1 MIEIFVA
8 FGSAIWLG
16 ILTSISPC
24 PLATNVA
31 AVSFLSKKIN
41 HPKAVLWAG
50 SAYTF
55 GRMIAYA
62 VLGMIII
69 TSIISVPSAAN
80 FLQKYMNRILGPIL
94 LVVGL
99 FLLNVIRLN
108 ISGFSLSKEKQES
121 LAGSGAKGAFLLG
134 AIFALSF
141 CPISAA
147 LFFGSLIPLAL
158 NSKVGIMLPFFFG
171 IGTGLPVILFSI
183 GIALGILSVSR
194 WFHKIAA
201 LEKYTRKIT
210 GVIFVLVGV
219 YFIWNYVFTINWGIG
234 TVLPPILYTR
244 IWTFPNVGFF

>member
-1 MIEIFVA
+1 MIEVIVA
-8 FGSAIWLG
+8 FSSAIWLG

-50 SAYTF
+50 SAYIF

-62 VLGMIII
+62 ILGMIII
-69 TSIISVPSAAN
+69 KSIVSVPYAAN
-80 FLQKYMNRILGPIL
+80 FLQRYMNMVLGPIL

-99 FLLNVIRLN
+99 FLLNFIRFN

-121 LAGSGAKGAFLLG
+121 LAKSGAKGAFLLG

-158 NSKVGIMLPFFFG
+158 NSRAGIMLPFFYG
-171 IGTGLPVILFSI
+171 IGTGLPVMFFSI
-183 GIALGILSVSR
+183 GIALGVLSVSR
-194 WFHKIAA
+194 WFHKVAT
-201 LEKYTRKIT
+201 LEKYTRRIT
-210 GVIFVLVGV
+210 GVIFVMAGL
-219 YFIWNYVFTINWGIG
+219 YFIWGYIII
-234 TVLPPILYTR
+234 VLK
-244 IWTFPNVGFF
+244 